1 MIASREIFFTDH
13 IRRGA
18 LGTGGVARSGTTARN
33 PKIKDRIVSAAMK
46 VAAILPAA
54 GLGTRMGRTSA
65 EKAGTSRKQFM
76 LLDGAPILVHA
87 VRKFA
92 AAPRVDEIVVAV
104 RRDDLD
110 WVTELMQREV
120 RGKRVRVV
128 EGGNSRQQ
136 SVENAL
142 AALDPDTTLVAV
154 HDAVRP
160 FIDLETINKVIDEA
174 AESGAAIVG
183 IVPVDTVKTVAK
195 AQTNKVKIR
204 STLPREKLVLA
215 QTPQVFRYDLL
226 VRAFAAAQ
234 NDGFTG
240 TDESSLV
247 ERLEVEVSVVLG
259 SDRNIKITKP
269 SDMDL
274 ARLFLEEETAPRE
287 L

>member
-1 MIASREIFFTDH
+1 
-13 IRRGA
+13 
-18 LGTGGVARSGTTARN
+18 
-33 PKIKDRIVSAAMK
+33 MK
-46 VAAILPAA
+46 VAVILPAA
-54 GLGTRMGRTSA
+54 GLGTRMGRASA
-65 EKAGTSRKQFM
+65 EKTGTSRKQFM
-76 LLDGAPILVHA
+76 LLDGSPILLHT

-92 AAPRVDEIVVAV
+92 ASSRVDEIVVAV
-104 RRDDLD
+104 RGEDLD
-110 WVTELMQREV
+110 WATDLLRREV
-120 RGKRVRVV
+120 RAKNVRVV

-142 AALDPDTTLVAV
+142 RTLDPATTLVAV

-160 FIDLETINKVIDEA
+160 FIDLETIDKVIDEA
-174 AESGAAIVG
+174 AETGAAIVG
-183 IVPVDTVKTVAK
+183 IVPVDTVKQVTR
-195 AQTNKVKIR
+195 AQTNKAKIR
-204 STLPREKLVLA
+204 ATLPREKLVLA
-215 QTPQVFRYDLL
+215 QTPQVFRYELL

-247 ERLEVEVSVVLG
+247 ERLDQVEVSVVLG

>member
-1 MIASREIFFTDH
+1 
-13 IRRGA
+13 
-18 LGTGGVARSGTTARN
+18 
-33 PKIKDRIVSAAMK
+33 MK
-46 VAAILPAA
+46 VAVILPAA

-76 LLDGAPILVHA
+76 LLDGAPILLHS

-92 AAPRVDEIVVAV
+92 ASARVDEIVVAV
-104 RRDDLD
+104 RREDLD
-110 WVTELMQREV
+110 WVAELLQREV

-142 AALDPDTTLVAV
+142 AVLDP
-154 HDAVRP
+154 VRP
-160 FIDLETINKVIDEA
+160 FIDPDTIDKVIDEA
-174 AESGAAIVG
+174 AETGAAIVG
-183 IVPVDTVKTVAK
+183 IVPVDTVKQVAR
-195 AQTNKVKIR
+195 AQTNKAKIR
-204 STLPREKLVLA
+204 ATLPREKLVLA

-234 NDGFTG
+234 ADGFIG
-240 TDESSLV
+240 TDESSVV